1 MPAMTLGS
9 DAHGSARFW
18 TGFGWGVVATIAM
31 FVIML
36 LGRARGLSPMPK
48 PIPVALVA
56 TVFGAGLPK
65 PALIL
70 LGAAA
75 HLRYGGTFAG
85 VLALV
90 ARPVTV
96 WKGVG
101 LAVVLW
107 LVVQLVWLP
116 VLGWGAFGVRVTP
129 AIAVATLMLHLIYG
143 VTAGWLIDRRASAP
157 LSPAMGGGAGGSS

>member
-1 MPAMTLGS
+1 MLTMRHGS
-9 DAHGSARFW
+9 DAHGGARFR
-18 TGFGWGVVATIAM
+18 TGFGWGIVATIAM
-31 FVIML
+31 SVVML
-36 LGRARGLSPMPK
+36 AGTVSGRSPMPK

-56 TVFGAGLPK
+56 TIFGAGLPK
-65 PALIL
+65 PALVL

-75 HLRYGGTFAG
+75 HLLYGGTFAG

-90 ARPVTV
+90 ARPITI
-96 WKGVG
+96 WKGIG

-107 LVVQLVWLP
+107 LVMQLVWLP
-116 VLGWGAFGVRVTP
+116 VLGWGVFGIGITP

-157 LSPAMGGGAGGSS
+157 LSPAAGRGAGAWS